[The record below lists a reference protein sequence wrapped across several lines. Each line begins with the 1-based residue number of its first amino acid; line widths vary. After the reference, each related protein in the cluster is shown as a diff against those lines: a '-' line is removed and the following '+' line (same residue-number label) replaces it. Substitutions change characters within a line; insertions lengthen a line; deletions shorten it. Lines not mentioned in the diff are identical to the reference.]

1 MWPFNTEVYP
11 FHVSVLKLH
20 SAPCVQ
26 QSLFLSWIIETITKL
41 PLKAEL
47 RLLYLWS
54 QVQVSGQTNGNS
66 AVYLDATEDEID
78 NLKLVLLFHTYSVIA
93 LKDEQMCW
101 KVEKGTHTMY
111 IIRTLLYTSLWSK
124 CFLCC
129 YAWCWYCGCC
139 SRTSVV
145 VNHNAINVY
154 CNK

>member
-1 MWPFNTEVYP
+1 M
-11 FHVSVLKLH
+11 LKLH

-93 LKDEQMCW
+93 LKDEQMC
-101 KVEKGTHTMY
+101 
-111 IIRTLLYTSLWSK
+111 
-124 CFLCC
+124 
-129 YAWCWYCGCC
+129 
-139 SRTSVV
+139 
-145 VNHNAINVY
+145 
-154 CNK
+154 